1 MDMEKQNF
9 SIFIHEFQGKMQ
21 VFFEAAYFEQR
32 MEDSDLPIPLVHHT
46 IGMQIL
52 NARPKETSLRPV
64 QQLIYKFMI
73 LPTSQSKYVV
83 AYELEDE
90 APRSHLLEAR
100 QPGRMP
106 PFSELG
112 DIMLVKKNDWRT
124 EDLFAYAIIVEFNS
138 HDDNMKMNNN
148 ESVVVGIPM
157 ECDSLVGTIELCLL
171 IN

>member
-1 MDMEKQNF
+1 
-9 SIFIHEFQGKMQ
+9 
-21 VFFEAAYFEQR
+21 
-32 MEDSDLPIPLVHHT
+32 MEDSDLPIPLVYHT

-90 APRSHLLEAR
+90 APRTYLLEAR

-106 PFSELG
+106 PFSKLG
-112 DIMLVKKNDWRT
+112 DIMLVKKKMIGGMKIY
-124 EDLFAYAIIVEFNS
+124 LLMLLSLNS
-138 HDDNMKMNNN
+138 IHIM
-148 ESVVVGIPM
+148 I
-157 ECDSLVGTIELCLL
+157 T
-171 IN
+171 